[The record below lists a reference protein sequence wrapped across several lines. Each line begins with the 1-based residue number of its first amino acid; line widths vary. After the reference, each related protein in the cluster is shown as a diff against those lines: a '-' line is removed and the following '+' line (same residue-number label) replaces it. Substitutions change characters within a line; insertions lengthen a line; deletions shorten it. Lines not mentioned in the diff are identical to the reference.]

1 MASPKLPAAVFCLLL
16 PSGILSSCSA
26 NWCLLNTR
34 DSLQCPQRGP
44 VTRSPAKFHGTP
56 LGA

>member
-26 NWCLLNTR
+26 NWCLTQETHSNVPREAL
-34 DSLQCPQRGP
+34 
-44 VTRSPAKFHGTP
+44 
-56 LGA
+56 